1 MEHQCNLSQEQSPAP
16 TVIRFSSHIGG
27 RPSTPPTPS
36 AARPS
41 KKAERTEH
49 AIVKNY
55 TDLGYEIVRLP
66 LANPRADFVLR
77 HSQ

>member
-1 MEHQCNLSQEQSPAP
+1 MQTLSGAIASRYRNPVFLALWWPAIHA
-16 TVIRFSSHIGG
+16 TDTERRQTIEE
-27 RPSTPPTPS
+27 
-36 AARPS
+36 
-41 KKAERTEH
+41 AERTEH

-66 LANPRADFVLR
+66 LANPRERADFILR